1 MLNVLKIKNKD
12 QGQAPLG
19 VSYLQM
25 VLEQQCYKNKYI
37 LYDIRTWLF
46 CYLKVVTNAWSSL
59 KHSTFPPRAAL
70 CTVVSPKLSC
80 TKKNI

>member
-25 VLEQQCYKNKYI
+25 VLEQQYYK
-37 LYDIRTWLF
+37 
-46 CYLKVVTNAWSSL
+46 
-59 KHSTFPPRAAL
+59 
-70 CTVVSPKLSC
+70 KLINDFIYYM
-80 TKKNI
+80 T

>member
-46 CYLKVVTNAWSSL
+46 LLPKSSYKCL
-59 KHSTFPPRAAL
+59 E
-70 CTVVSPKLSC
+70 
-80 TKKNI
+80 